1 VIIKPVRVAEVA
13 FDQVS
18 KVFPDGT
25 KAVSDL
31 DLDIAD
37 GEFMVLVGPSGC
49 GKTTALRMVAG
60 LEDISGGAIRI
71 GDRIVNDVTSKDRD
85 IAMVFQTY
93 ALYPHLTVYD
103 NIAFSLRLRKEKK
116 QDVDKRVREAAKVL
130 GLDQLL
136 DRKPRALSGGQR
148 QRVAMCRA
156 IVRQPQAFLM
166 DEPLSN
172 LDAKLRVQMRAEI
185 SKLQR
190 DLGVTTI
197 YVTHDQVEAMTMGDR
212 VAVMRK
218 GELQQVAS
226 PQELYD
232 RPDNIFVGGFI
243 GSPAMN
249 LLEATLARANGGLA
263 ADVGGQRISLDESTI
278 SSRPALKRYEG
289 RKIVLGMRPEYLE
302 DAALV
307 GDVPNDRRIHGRVE
321 LREALGAELMVHF
334 TVDAPPAVTED
345 VKELAA
351 DVGEDA
357 VSNLEE
363 ASAEQQ
369 TTVVGR
375 FSADSRVDVGENA
388 EVAVD
393 IRGLHFFDPETG
405 LGIYDETKG
414 ASG

>member
-1 VIIKPVRVAEVA
+1 LPLRVAEVA
-13 FDQVS
+13 FDKVS
-18 KVFPDGT
+18 KVFADGT
-25 KAVSDL
+25 TAVSDL
-31 DLDIAD
+31 DLEVAD

-60 LEDISGGAIRI
+60 LEDISGGAIKI
-71 GDRIVNDVTSKDRD
+71 GDRIVNDVSSKDRD

-148 QRVAMCRA
+148 QRVAMGRA

-263 ADVGGQRISLDESTI
+263 VDVGGQRISLDESTI
-278 SSRPALKRYEG
+278 SSRPSLKGYEG
-289 RKIVLGMRPEYLE
+289 RKIVLGMRPEHLE
-302 DAALV
+302 DAVLV
-307 GDVPNDRRIHGRVE
+307 GDVPDDRRIRGRVE

-334 TVDAPPAVTED
+334 AVDAPPAVTED
-345 VKELAA
+345 VRELAA

-375 FSADSRVDVGENA
+375 FSADSRTEVGETA

-393 IRGLHFFDPETG
+393 IRGLHFFDPKTG

>member
-148 QRVAMCRA
+148 QRVAMGRA
-156 IVRQPQAFLM
+156 IVREPQAFLM

-249 LLEATLARANGGLA
+249 LLERANGGLA

-289 RKIVLGMRPEYLE
+289 QKIVLGMRPEYLE